1 MWRHP
6 ITAKQIRVLQEEW
19 GVRDPEP
26 SEGDTAGVAVAN
38 GWFQV
43 IMVCSGWGS
52 SCYELW
58 KVFGGWVDADDLG
71 IMNSRLQRHLLVVIL
86 EVSRIPPFLLFLFI
100 FEANLSTYVPCA
112 NLFVTLDGMY
122 TQIFSPTTQTK
133 RLNLCMCRKNSN
145 MSPGKS

>member
-43 IMVCSGWGS
+43 IMVCVAG
-52 SCYELW
+52 L
-58 KVFGGWVDADDLG
+58 VLLLLTMVD
-71 IMNSRLQRHLLVVIL
+71 MNLILMKTGMNYSRLQRLLRAVTQ
-86 EVSRIPPFLLFLFI
+86 EVSKIRPFPPSSCPFPSPPHGQSCLPDYCYTNLLH
-100 FEANLSTYVPCA
+100 S
-112 NLFVTLDGMY
+112 LDGTY
-122 TQIFSPTTQTK
+122 NIIIWIIPTEAA
-133 RLNLCMCRKNSN
+133 RLV
-145 MSPGKS
+145 